1 MKHSLKRALAVLFA
15 LLTMTSG
22 AFASNLSIQQ
32 QFAQLQQELSKLAQQ
47 QANDRIQ
54 QVQQLQQKQKD
65 ASNALS
71 QLYSLQNQQRLG
83 QDATLPDDLRAFLD
97 ENGLSYGSADS
108 PDYAVAISST
118 NNYLESLST
127 DTQTEM
133 VYIQDYLSQ
142 YNEYLQS
149 SAETIQQASDALQST
164 ASGQASL
171 FSTDG
176 TGSGAPVAVSAL
188 GGVIVGMMLMW
199 LIGKRSKK
207 EKTE

>member
-1 MKHSLKRALAVLFA
+1 MKHSLKRVLAVLFA
-15 LLTMTSG
+15 LLAMTSG

-32 QFAQLQQELSKLAQQ
+32 QFAQLQLEASKLAQQ

-54 QVQQLQQKQKD
+54 QIQQLQQKQVD
-65 ASNALS
+65 ASNALN
-71 QLYSLQNQQRLG
+71 QLYTLQNQQRLG

-108 PDYAVAISST
+108 PDYATAISAV
-118 NNYLESLST
+118 NNYMESLST
-127 DTQTEM
+127 DTQTGM
-133 VYIQDYLSQ
+133 VYIQDYMSQ

-149 SAETIQQASDALQST
+149 SAETIQQANDTLQSA

-176 TGSGAPVAVSAL
+176 TGAGAPVAVSAL
-188 GGVIVGMMLMW
+188 GGVVVGMVLMW

-207 EKTE
+207 EKAE